1 MLEMWETKK
10 RPTALQ
16 LSLQCDFRLE
26 VVDKERLT
34 GKPGKGAIWASNDSL
49 LLGPRKQKHWLSQS
63 SGSGS
68 EIDVIWL
75 ESVFILGDVSHN
87 LYTED
92 FHLPRWQNN
101 SYFFQ
106 TQEPSKPSQGH
117 FFLGGTH
124 ASRGGIII
132 MVPIDQ
138 MTKLRLR
145 DLIKV
150 TQISTWKAKHKP
162 RVTVLKLCAFGPQQ
176 LGVVGGHL
184 ATMLRMMQEV
194 VML

>member
-1 MLEMWETKK
+1 MWETEK
-10 RPTALQ
+10 RWKALQ

-75 ESVFILGDVSHN
+75 ESVFSIADGSHN
-87 LYTED
+87 HWTEG

-162 RVTVLKLCAFGPQQ
+162 RVTVLKLWVFAPHR
-176 LGVVGGHL
+176 LRVVGGDL
-184 ATMLRMMQEV
+184 ATMLRQKQAV
-194 VML
+194 FRL